1 MPYPTERSFT
11 DVFQDIIG
19 NVQTIIRSEIQL
31 AKTEV
36 KEETTKAGRAA
47 GIIAAGAVLGLY
59 ALGFLLVTI
68 VRALEIVTAPWL
80 ASLIVAVLVG
90 VAAYIAISLGR
101 TRMKHVHATPEKT
114 IQTTKENAQ
123 WVKDQIK

>member
-1 MPYPTERSFT
+1 MTYQTERSFA

-47 GIIAAGAVLGLY
+47 AIIAAGFVLGLY
-59 ALGFLLVTI
+59 ALGFLLLTI
-68 VRALEIVTAPWL
+68 VRTIEIVTAHWL

-90 VAAYIAISLGR
+90 VAAYLTISLGR
-101 TRMKHVHATPEKT
+101 TRLKHVHTTPEKT
-114 IQTTKENAQ
+114 IQTTKESTQ
-123 WVKDQIK
+123 WVKTQIK

>member
-1 MPYPTERSFT
+1 MPYQTDRSFT
-11 DVFQDIIG
+11 EVFQGIIG
-19 NVQTIIRSEIQL
+19 NIQTIIRSEIQL

-36 KEETTKAGRAA
+36 KEETAKAGRAA
-47 GIIAAGAVLGLY
+47 GIIAGGAVLGLY

-90 VAAYIAISLGR
+90 VVAYVTITLGR
-101 TRMKHVHATPEKT
+101 TRLNHVHATPEKT

-123 WVKDQIK
+123 WVKD